1 MKHHRLMA
9 VAAAGM
15 GLVGCSSASPVAAH
29 GTASTTPTTASPSP
43 TTASTTPP
51 TTPPTTGASPSA
63 TGPVGTEPPP
73 PTATTATTGPSVQPL
88 LLDTSD
94 LAKGWTVNRTG
105 SAFPVSAFP
114 DPTGDSLVALSYAHV
129 AFSMSG
135 GLPGLSEDIA
145 SAYSAAAGFAVTQII
160 YDNTSTFT
168 TTIDGHPASGTMHP
182 VPAPTEG
189 AQSAAYAAT
198 ITSGAQTVHQG
209 IVLAQKGSYVVGV
222 ALTES
227 GNVDMGELS
236 ALVADALA
244 KLPTA
249 PIHATPPTVP
259 DSGG

>member
-1 MKHHRLMA
+1 MKHLRFMA
-9 VAAAGM
+9 IAAAGVS
-15 GLVGCSSASPVAAH
+15 LVGCSSTSPVASH
-29 GTASTTPTTASPSP
+29 GSRSTAGSSAPS
-43 TTASTTPP
+43 TTASTA
-51 TTPPTTGASPSA
+51 PPTTGAHPGT
-63 TGPVGTEPPP
+63 TGPVGTEPPSRTP
-73 PTATTATTGPSVQPL
+73 RTVTTAPSVRPL
-88 LLDTSD
+88 LLDRSD
-94 LAKGWTVNRTG
+94 LPKGWRVNRTR

-114 DPTGDSLVALSYAHV
+114 DPSGDSLVALSYAHI

-135 GLPGLSEDIA
+135 GLPGLSEDLA
-145 SAYSAAAGFAVTQII
+145 SAYSASAGFAVTQII
-160 YDNTSTFT
+160 YNNTSTFS

-222 ALTES
+222 ALTGS
-227 GNVDMGELS
+227 GNVDMGELQS
-236 ALVADALA
+236 FVADALA

-249 PIHATPPTVP
+249 PINATPPTVP